1 MSRRQATTTFRTRTP
16 LITIVGLPVD
26 RPAGGLQP
34 RPWQSHHAAG
44 SPDPARLPGELVAVF
59 IETRTLTDPDELVYS
74 VTGDAY
80 RVEPHKKLMW
90 RTRPATDTQVA
101 EVQPMLA
108 RMLGESVTVL
118 RRGLRTV
125 AKHRPEVPSWETA
138 DELPA
143 PENKDPEFEF

>member
-1 MSRRQATTTFRTRTP
+1 LWGYPLTGPLAGFNRAPGSRIMLRVVQTPPAFR
-16 LITIVGLPVD
+16 
-26 RPAGGLQP
+26 
-34 RPWQSHHAAG
+34 
-44 SPDPARLPGELVAVF
+44 GELVAVF
-59 IETRTLTDPDELVYS
+59 IDSRTLTDPDELVYS

-125 AKHRPEVPSWETA
+125 AKHRPEGTALETA